1 MCSHYALQF
10 FLSFFTFSLLNA
22 NKPYKT
28 YFLVAFQYV
37 YSNYVLINCSRLSI
51 NIHTE
56 QDIDLQM
63 SRRIEKNRHQ
73 YFIASCA
80 LKIVDLYTPMNAF
93 LVFFFFAVVYFPAIF
108 PSGDL
113 LFVVIYYCVCSFLFN
128 HKCNLLF
135 SCCVDFCFFFK
146 YQIMSFE

>member
-63 SRRIEKNRHQ
+63 SRRIEKKPTSIFYCKLCTQNCW
-73 YFIASCA
+73 FIYTNECIFGVFLFRRCLLSC
-80 LKIVDLYTPMNAF
+80 
-93 LVFFFFAVVYFPAIF
+93 YFPVWRF
-108 PSGDL
+108 VVRGYLLLCL
-113 LFVVIYYCVCSFLFN
+113 LFFIQS
-128 HKCNLLF
+128 
-135 SCCVDFCFFFK
+135 
-146 YQIMSFE
+146 